1 MDHPVEDFF
10 LNSPKLFPPSIQCGT
25 VLPTDVNHIDDP
37 LTKEKLKAMIQKRN
51 DVSDE
56 PIEIEALKS
65 NKSQV
70 MKEYFA
76 ERI

>member
-1 MDHPVEDFF
+1 M
-10 LNSPKLFPPSIQCGT
+10 QCGT

-51 DVSDE
+51 PLSDE
-56 PIEIEALKS
+56 QIESDPLKS

-76 ERI
+76 DRI

>member
-1 MDHPVEDFF
+1 MIPF
-10 LNSPKLFPPSIQCGT
+10 SAQSIQCGT

-37 LTKEKLKAMIQKRN
+37 STKEKLKAMMMKRN
-51 DVSDE
+51 PLSDE
-56 PIEIEALKS
+56 QVIEIDAMKS

-76 ERI
+76 DRI